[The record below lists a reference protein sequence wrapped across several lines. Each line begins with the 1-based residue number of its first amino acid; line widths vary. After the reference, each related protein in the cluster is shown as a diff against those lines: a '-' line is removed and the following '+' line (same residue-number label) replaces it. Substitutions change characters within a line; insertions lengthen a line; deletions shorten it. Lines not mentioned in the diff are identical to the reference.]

1 MAMWVPGGRSGR
13 APRARPTLNG
23 ASVRRVHAGWRGAG
37 ENDGS
42 ISQVAQGGGGPDH
55 GVSAVG
61 NQDVTLWR
69 VEDMPADP
77 FAVELERV
85 AEAGFAITNQPR
97 RYRPK
102 SDRLARLLR

>member
-1 MAMWVPGGRSGR
+1 
-13 APRARPTLNG
+13 
-23 ASVRRVHAGWRGAG
+23 
-37 ENDGS
+37 
-42 ISQVAQGGGGPDH
+42 
-55 GVSAVG
+55 VG